1 MNLYRLLRSN
11 KETGPYTQEEMITHG
26 FKPYDLIWVEGKS
39 AGWRY
44 PSELA
49 EFKTYCPVT
58 EEQPYDRFYKKPAPQ
73 VSRLDKVEKKIQPE
87 TYATSYTSQTTST
100 VKEVKEKEN
109 KPAPS
114 IIPFVPVEVEQP
126 AGKHIHVTLPAG
138 AVIKTIVKKEEPK
151 EKPISEQVKAAEPV
165 KRENIVSFEEEVTA
179 QLVPVIEMQ
188 TNTYRSAQP
197 AYMQEDPV
205 KRKEPVAAKAP
216 VFFLN
221 NMAAQVGGYSWTM
234 ILGIAVGIATFIGLG
249 LMIGLSINRNRD
261 NEAFNNAIIKKL
273 DRIAAPVN
281 SQPVKEEKPANNNLT
296 EQQPSNNTALD
307 PGIVKNA
314 VIKTTPVQNQP
325 TASAQTKTPP
335 LTANTGKES
344 RPMKENDIA
353 KEPVHPKT
361 EPLPAPN
368 LEKQVLVNNNLY
380 KVGAFGGISE
390 LQCTLTNESRYTLD
404 MVEVEVSY
412 IQANEKIYKTEI
424 LSFRDVAAGAQVTIN
439 APKSPRGIKVIS
451 RVVKINSKEN
461 GAGNTTVRS

>member
-1 MNLYRLLRSN
+1 
-11 KETGPYTQEEMITHG
+11 
-26 FKPYDLIWVEGKS
+26 
-39 AGWRY
+39 
-44 PSELA
+44 
-49 EFKTYCPVT
+49 
-58 EEQPYDRFYKKPAPQ
+58 
-73 VSRLDKVEKKIQPE
+73 
-87 TYATSYTSQTTST
+87 
-100 VKEVKEKEN
+100 
-109 KPAPS
+109 
-114 IIPFVPVEVEQP
+114 
-126 AGKHIHVTLPAG
+126 
-138 AVIKTIVKKEEPK
+138 
-151 EKPISEQVKAAEPV
+151 
-165 KRENIVSFEEEVTA
+165 
-179 QLVPVIEMQ
+179 
-188 TNTYRSAQP
+188 
-197 AYMQEDPV
+197 
-205 KRKEPVAAKAP
+205 
-216 VFFLN
+216 
-221 NMAAQVGGYSWTM
+221 MAAQVGGYSWTM